1 MRKTKNQ
8 EIYNVVEE
16 ISKSQEFTQKS
27 FTSNDDPSEIINLL
41 RQDIK
46 TLIGVIHKQNQ
57 DYKEL
62 REVTNMLQKIEK
74 AKSRFVERAIDST
87 TKEDYHDVMPYGL
100 RDKDIVK
107 IESKFSRKL
116 GKIDLDS

>member
-100 RDKDIVK
+100 RDRDIVK

>member
-1 MRKTKNQ
+1 MRNTKNQ

-16 ISKSQEFTQKS
+16 ISKSPEFTS
-27 FTSNDDPSEIINLL
+27 IRYNSHDDPSEIINLL
-41 RQDIK
+41 RQHVS
-46 TLIGVIHKQNQ
+46 TLLGVLHNQNQ

-87 TKEDYHDVMPYGL
+87 TKEDYHDIMPYGL
-100 RDKDIVK
+100 RNRDIVK
-107 IESKFSRKL
+107 IESKSSRKV

>member
-1 MRKTKNQ
+1 MRNTKNQ

-16 ISKSQEFTQKS
+16 ISKSQEFTQRS

-41 RQDIK
+41 RQHVS
-46 TLIGVIHKQNQ
+46 TLLGVLHNQNQ

-87 TKEDYHDVMPYGL
+87 TKEDYHDIMPYGL
-100 RDKDIVK
+100 RNRDIVK
-107 IESKFSRKL
+107 IESKSSRKV

>member
-46 TLIGVIHKQNQ
+46 TLIGVIYKQNQ

-100 RDKDIVK
+100 RDRDIVK

>member
-1 MRKTKNQ
+1 MRNTKNQ
-8 EIYNVVEE
+8 EIYNVVEK
-16 ISKSQEFTQKS
+16 ISKSPEFTS
-27 FTSNDDPSEIINLL
+27 IRYNSHDDPSEIINLL
-41 RQDIK
+41 RQHVS
-46 TLIGVIHKQNQ
+46 TLLGVIHNQNQ

-87 TKEDYHDVMPYGL
+87 TKEDYHDIMPYGL
-100 RDKDIVK
+100 RNRDIVK
-107 IESKFSRKL
+107 IESKSSRKV

>member
-8 EIYNVVEE
+8 RIYNIVEE

-27 FTSNDDPSEIINLL
+27 FNSNDDPSEIINLL

-46 TLIGVIHKQNQ
+46 TLIGIISQQGQDHK
-57 DYKEL
+57 DL
-62 REVTNMLQKIEK
+62 RDVTSMLQKIEK

-87 TKEDYHDVMPYGL
+87 TKEDYHDIMPYGVK
-100 RDKDIVK
+100 DKDIVK
-107 IESKFSRKL
+107 IQSSFTKKV
-116 GKIDLDS
+116 GKIDLED

>member
-8 EIYNVVEE
+8 ESYNIVEE
-16 ISKSQEFTQKS
+16 ISKSQEFTQKRFES
-27 FTSNDDPSEIINLL
+27 KDDPAEIINLL
-41 RQDIK
+41 RHDVK
-46 TLIGVIHKQNQ
+46 TLINVIYKQNQ

-87 TKEDYHDVMPYGL
+87 TKEDYHDIMPYNL
-100 RDKDIVK
+100 RDRDIVK
-107 IESKFSRKL
+107 IDSNFTRTV
-116 GKIDLDS
+116 GKIDLES